1 MLRSTI
7 SATFWPFWCPL
18 SFYITLHGK
27 NYFELAY
34 RFVKNTFHTFCICRI
49 LKPYLMDAEDLRGPW
64 EYIWY
69 HVVQAFGEDRKL
81 LGVVGK

>member
-1 MLRSTI
+1 MSTFL
-7 SATFWPFWCPL
+7 TNC
-18 SFYITLHGK
+18 
-27 NYFELAY
+27 
-34 RFVKNTFHTFCICRI
+34 CRI

>member
-1 MLRSTI
+1 MIIKDHRLCQSHAHTLI
-7 SATFWPFWCPL
+7 TFD
-18 SFYITLHGK
+18 
-27 NYFELAY
+27 
-34 RFVKNTFHTFCICRI
+34 CRM

-81 LGVVGK
+81 LGVVGMNLCIIPQLALQ